1 MAVSID
7 TVYQRVLAIC
17 NKEQRGYITPQ
28 EFNLMANQAQ
38 MSIYNQYIHDIRLAH
53 TEHGNDTEYSNE
65 LDLLNEKL
73 APFETVQA
81 AASIANGLTTLPTHD
96 YLGSVNY
103 VTTSKTVEVQEVRK
117 NEATYINASPLAAP
131 NSTRPIYTRVNATQ
145 VQIYPTNLTT
155 TAAEISCN
163 ILSAPTRSNGTDAR
177 WGYAVVGEKALY
189 NVDETT
195 DFMLHSSEE
204 SHLVIKILE
213 LAGITLNKPALA
225 QLAGAEEGQIIAQ
238 QKQ

>member
-38 MSIYNQYIHDIRLAH
+38 MAIYNQYIHDIRIAH
-53 TEHGNDTEYSNE
+53 VEHGNDTEYSNE
-65 LDLLNEKL
+65 LDLLNEKI
-73 APFETVQA
+73 APFENTQTST
-81 AASIANGLTTLPTHD
+81 SITSGLTTLPTHD
-96 YLGSVNY
+96 YLGSINY
-103 VTTSKTVEVQEVRK
+103 VTSSKTVEIQEVRK

-131 NSTRPIYTRVNATQ
+131 NSTRPIYARVNATQ

-155 TAAEISCN
+155 VASEISCN
-163 ILSAPTRSNGTDAR
+163 IMTAPTRSNGTDAK

-195 DFMLHSSEE
+195 NFMLHSSEE
-204 SHLVIKILE
+204 THLVIKILE

-225 QLAGAEEGQIIAQ
+225 QLAGSEEGQIIAQ